1 MDITDIA
8 MKNNFLHEMKTRGY
22 LHQCTDLDKLN
33 QICSQKS
40 IVGYIGF
47 DCTASSLHVG
57 SLLQIMIL
65 KLMQKHGHRPI
76 VLLGGGTTLIGD
88 PSGKDSTRKI
98 LKEKDIKNNIKN
110 IKKVF
115 NKILDTKKKDTKP
128 IYVDNAEWLTKLN
141 YIKFLRDV
149 GTHFTI
155 NKMLAFDSVKLRLE
169 REQSLSYMEFNY
181 MILQAYDFYQLFK
194 NKNCK
199 LQIGG
204 SDQWGNIVNGVELVR
219 RMLHKECFGL
229 TSPLIT
235 LASGAKMGKTEKGAI
250 WLNDDLFPA
259 YDYWQFWR
267 NTDDRD
273 VKRFL
278 NFFTEI
284 ESDKI
289 NKMINSEKNI
299 NNLKILLANEATK
312 ILHGKAA
319 SIKAQKTAKVTFE
332 SGGIGSELPE
342 IKINSNEITKGIKIL
357 DFLAENKIM
366 QSKSEARRAIANKGL
381 KIDNVVIKDAN
392 KLLQLNDFKKNQL
405 KLSFGKKKTLFDKN
419 YLGDLFF
426 SIIFCINLGVKVF
439 IGLIVVFILPGGPFI
454 LKLIPNNPS
463 PTSFGIIIS
472 PKTGIL
478 EISLF
483 KFLAGIKVPLKLVIL
498 FLSL

>member
-1 MDITDIA
+1 
-8 MKNNFLHEMKTRGY
+8 MKNMFLKEMVERGY
-22 LHQCTDLDKLN
+22 LNQCTDLNKLTE
-33 QICSQKS
+33 ISSKKS
-40 IVGYIGF
+40 ISGYIGF

-98 LKEKDIKNNIKN
+98 LKKNEIKKNIQS

-115 NKILDTKKKDTKP
+115 KKVLDTSNKKTAP
-128 IYVDNAEWLTKLN
+128 IFVDNAEWLTKLN
-141 YIKFLRDV
+141 YIQFLRDI
-149 GTHFTI
+149 GSHFTI
-155 NKMLAFDSVKLRLE
+155 NKMLTFDSIKLRLE

-194 NKNCK
+194 NKNCI

-204 SDQWGNIVNGVELVR
+204 SDQWGNIVNGTDLIR
-219 RMLHKECFGL
+219 RILKKDSFGL

-250 WLNDDLFPA
+250 WLNKDKLDP

-284 ESDKI
+284 EPEKLKKI
-289 NKMINSEKNI
+289 FSEEKNV

-312 ILHGKAA
+312 ILHGKNE
-319 SIKAQKTAKVTFE
+319 SKKAEQTAKDTFE
-332 SGGIGSELPE
+332 KGALSKDLPE
-342 IKINSNEITKGIKIL
+342 IKIKLEELEKGISIIDL
-357 DFLAENKIM
+357 IAENKILS
-366 QSKSEARRAIANKGL
+366 SKSEARRAIINKGL
-381 KIDNVVIKDAN
+381 KIDNIVVEDQKKILITK
-392 KLLQLNDFKKNQL
+392 DFKENRL
-405 KLSFGKKKTLFDKN
+405 KLSYGKKKH
-419 YLGDLFF
+419 
-426 SIIFCINLGVKVF
+426 
-439 IGLIVVFILPGGPFI
+439 
-454 LKLIPNNPS
+454 
-463 PTSFGIIIS
+463 
-472 PKTGIL
+472 
-478 EISLF
+478 
-483 KFLAGIKVPLKLVIL
+483 FLLRVI
-498 FLSL
+498 